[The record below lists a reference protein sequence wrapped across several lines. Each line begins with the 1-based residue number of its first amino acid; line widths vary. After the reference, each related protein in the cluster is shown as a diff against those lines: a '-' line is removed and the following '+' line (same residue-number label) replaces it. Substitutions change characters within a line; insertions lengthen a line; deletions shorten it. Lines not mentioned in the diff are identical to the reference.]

1 MYFKLGACRRIPAWI
16 GQVRTMAPFRPL
28 LLASSI
34 ILAACASSPRAVR
47 AAEGG
52 VIKVV
57 LPVPP
62 GGAGDIIAR
71 LLTDQVGQLS
81 NRRFVIET
89 RPGAGTMIGTEAV
102 ARSPADGNTLLINAP
117 FLLIGPHLRK
127 LTFDPLASLDPVC
140 YLVSSPG
147 VLAVNAA
154 SPYRTFADLMQAVRS
169 QPGQLTFAS
178 AGPGT
183 THHIGFAKLNRD
195 GGLDFIYV
203 PFSGGGPAINALLG
217 SHVTAVLAEYAPLS
231 EHLKAGTLRA
241 IAVTSTTRVP
251 SLPDVPTIAESIP
264 DFEVDFWW
272 GLFAPAQ
279 TPKAI
284 TSQLA
289 QWFTAAMQE
298 PALKAKLNELGF
310 FPAGTC
316 GQDFA
321 ALLRKQYD
329 DYGRVIRDANIR
341 VD

>member
-1 MYFKLGACRRIPAWI
+1 
-16 GQVRTMAPFRPL
+16 MAPFHSHL
-28 LLASSI
+28 LRGAIVLALLSS
-34 ILAACASSPRAVR
+34 AVSAS
-47 AAEGG
+47 AAESGI
-52 VIKVV
+52 IKVV

-71 LLTDQVGQLS
+71 LLTDEVGRMN

-117 FLLIGPHLRK
+117 FLLIGPHLQK
-127 LTFDPLASLDPVC
+127 VKFDPLTGLDPIC

-147 VLAVNAA
+147 VLAVNAQ
-154 SPYRTFADLMQAVRS
+154 SPYRTFADLMQAVRAK
-169 QPGQLTFAS
+169 PGQMTFAS

-183 THHIGFAKLNRD
+183 THHVGFAKLKRD
-195 GGLDFIYV
+195 SGLDFIYV

-231 EHLKAGTLRA
+231 EHLKAGTLRP
-241 IAVTSTTRVP
+241 IAVTAATRVP

-289 QWFTAAMQE
+289 LWFTAAMQE
-298 PALKAKLNELGF
+298 PALKARLNELGF
-310 FPAGTC
+310 FPVGIC
-316 GQDFA
+316 GDDFA
-321 ALLRKQYD
+321 ALMRKQYE